1 MENNIKP
8 DRHKI
13 GFSIT
18 KTLSIQ
24 PQMLSEKKFFF
35 SHMAAESF
43 PSPELELTVKYL
55 LES

>member
-8 DRHKI
+8 DKYKI

-18 KTLSIQ
+18 KTLSIR

-35 SHMAAESF
+35 FFFSNLAAKSF
-43 PSPELELTVKYL
+43 PSPELGLTVK
-55 LES
+55 